1 LWETQL
7 GGSSNLTLVA
17 VGGYGRGELS
27 PHSDIDLLF
36 LAGSKADTSTATLR
50 GLLYPLWDAGFQ
62 VGHAVRTPK
71 EADERAATDLDAA
84 TSLLSARLIAGEAWL
99 LEELMDRRSRW
110 LRKHTRAFLRR
121 VTDARLERHRRGDRA
136 GWMLAPDIKEDIGG
150 LRDLH
155 SVLWLRAVLDGPA
168 PDQALLEAGDVLLAV
183 REGLHARSK
192 RKLDRVRIDLQ
203 PWLASHLG
211 IDEEYAADVLM
222 KEVHSAARAIEH
234 LSNDAILRLSRS
246 VLGGPKRSG
255 DVIRFEGGVKIV
267 DGELAADAKAPTEA
281 VSLAIEVAGAVSQTG
296 RPIAAGT
303 LGWMREAFTHGA
315 PVEWPAAARGAFLD
329 LLRGNHALT
338 ALELLDHI
346 GALSA
351 LLEGWSDVR
360 GRPQHDPYHRYTVD
374 GHLFVTVTGIDHV
387 LQSDEVARR
396 AAEETVDLEALLLA
410 ALLHDIGKG
419 SGEDHSVAGERIARA
434 ACERMGCDPETTEQ
448 VGTLVRHHLLLSDT
462 ATRRDLDDGAV
473 IDSVART
480 IGDGRTLRLLYIL
493 SAADGLGTGPEAWS
507 EWKATLVRDLYRKV
521 LIAIETG
528 ELPARNDVA
537 TRAREIESYEPT
549 LAGQVESVL
558 SSLPP
563 SYLDS
568 VPVPDM
574 VDELRLLLQRP
585 GPGEVRCRVEPS
597 TEAGEL
603 AVTVCA
609 LDRPGTLAR
618 AAGVLALHR
627 VSVRRAQGYS
637 TDDGVAVERF
647 LAHPE
652 TEPAWDRF
660 VSDLEA
666 AYSGR
671 LALDARLER
680 KIADYKPA
688 SRVDAEV
695 RVLGDASETSTVIE
709 VRAPDTLGLL
719 YAITS
724 AISALDLDIHVAK
737 IDTRGERI
745 VDVFYVRTS
754 WGAKLDQD
762 QRREVE
768 RAILHRIDKLF

>member
-1 LWETQL
+1 LWEAQL
-7 GGSSNLTLVA
+7 GGSSNLTLAA

-36 LAGSKADTSTATLR
+36 LAGSRADTSPATLR

-84 TSLLSARLIAGEAWL
+84 TSQLSARLIAGDAGL
-99 LEELMDRRSRW
+99 FEELMDRRSRR
-110 LRKHTRAFLRR
+110 LRKHPRAFFRR
-121 VTDARLERHRRGDRA
+121 VTDARLERHRRADRA

-155 SVLWLRAVLDGPA
+155 TVLWLYAALGGPA
-168 PDQALLEAGDVLLAV
+168 PEEALLEAGDVLLAV
-183 REGLHARSK
+183 REGLHAKSK

-203 PWLASHLG
+203 PWIAGHLG
-211 IDEEYAADVLM
+211 IDDEFPADVLM
-222 KEVHSAARAIEH
+222 KKVHSAARAIEH
-234 LSNDAILRLSRS
+234 LSNDAILRQSRS

-255 DVIRFEGGVKIV
+255 NVTRFEGGVKVV
-267 DGELAADAKAPTEA
+267 DGELAAEPQAATEG
-281 VSLAIEVAGAVSQTG
+281 VSLAIEVARAVSQTG
-296 RPIAAGT
+296 RPVAAGT
-303 LGWMREAFTHGA
+303 LSWMGKAFTHGG
-315 PVEWPAAARGAFLD
+315 PVEWEAAARLAFLD
-329 LLRGNHALT
+329 LLRGSHALT

-351 LLEGWSDVR
+351 LLEGWSDIR

-374 GHLFVTVTGIDHV
+374 GHLFVTVTEIDHV
-387 LQSDEVARR
+387 HESDEVAGR
-396 AAEETVDLEALLLA
+396 AAEEIGDLGALRLA

-419 SGEDHSVAGERIARA
+419 SGEDHSVAGARIARA
-434 ACERMGCDPETTEQ
+434 ACERMGCDPETSEQ

-462 ATRRDLDDGAV
+462 ATRRDIDDGAV
-473 IDSVART
+473 IDSVVRT
-480 IGDGRTLRLLYIL
+480 LGDGRTLRLLYIL
-493 SAADGLGTGPEAWS
+493 SAADGLATGPEAWS
-507 EWKATLVRDLYRKV
+507 EWKATLVRDLYRKC

-549 LAGQVESVL
+549 LAGRVQSVL

-585 GPGEVRCRVEPS
+585 GPGEVRCRVEAS
-597 TEAGEL
+597 TEAGDL

-618 AAGVLALHR
+618 TAGVLALHR

-637 TDDGVAVERF
+637 TDDGIALERF

-652 TEPAWDRF
+652 AEPAWDLF
-660 VSDLEA
+660 VTDLEA

-695 RVLGDASETSTVIE
+695 RVLDDASDTSTVIE

-737 IDTRGERI
+737 IDTLGERI

-754 WGAKLDQD
+754 WGARLDEEQG
-762 QRREVE
+762 REVE

>member
-1 LWETQL
+1 
-7 GGSSNLTLVA
+7 VA
-17 VGGYGRGELS
+17 
-27 PHSDIDLLF
+27 
-36 LAGSKADTSTATLR
+36 
-50 GLLYPLWDAGFQ
+50 
-62 VGHAVRTPK
+62 
-71 EADERAATDLDAA
+71 DLDAA
-84 TSLLSARLIAGEAWL
+84 TSQLSARLIAGDAGL

-110 LRKHTRAFLRR
+110 FRKHTRAFFRR
-121 VTDARLERHRRGDRA
+121 VTDARLERHRRRDRA

-155 SVLWLRAVLDGPA
+155 TVQWLCSALDGPV
-168 PDQALLEAGDVLLAV
+168 PDEALLEAGDVLLAV
-183 REGLHARSK
+183 REGLHAKTK

-203 PWLASHLG
+203 PWIASHLG

-222 KEVHSAARAIEH
+222 KGVHSAARTIEH
-234 LSNDAILRLSRS
+234 LSNDAVLRLSGT

-255 DVIRFEGGVKIV
+255 NVIRFEGGVKVV
-267 DGELAADAKAPTEA
+267 DGELAADPQAPTEA
-281 VSLAIEVAGAVSQTG
+281 VSLAIEVAAAVSRTG
-296 RPIAAGT
+296 RPVAAGT
-303 LGWMREAFTHGA
+303 LAWMREAFTHA
-315 PVEWPAAARGAFLD
+315 PPAEWPAAARRAFLD
-329 LLRGNHALT
+329 LLRGSHALT

-360 GRPQHDPYHRYTVD
+360 GRPQHDLYHRYTVD
-374 GHLFVTVTGIDHV
+374 GHLFVTVTEIDHV
-387 LQSDEVARR
+387 LRSDDVARR
-396 AAEETVDLEALLLA
+396 AAEESVDLEALLLA

-419 SGEDHSVAGERIARA
+419 SGEDHSVAGERIGRA
-434 ACERMGCDPETTEQ
+434 ACERMGCDPEITEQ

-462 ATRRDLDDGAV
+462 ATRRDIDDGAV

-480 IGDGRTLRLLYIL
+480 IGDGKTLRLLYIL
-493 SAADGLGTGPEAWS
+493 SAADGLSTGPEAWS
-507 EWKATLVRDLYRKV
+507 EWKATLVRDLYRKA

-537 TRAREIESYEPT
+537 TRTREIESYEPT
-549 LAGQVESVL
+549 LAGRVQSVL

-618 AAGVLALHR
+618 TAGVLALHR

-637 TDDGVAVERF
+637 TEDGVALERF
-647 LAHPE
+647 LAYPE
-652 TEPAWDRF
+652 VEPAWDRF
-660 VSDLEA
+660 VADLKA

-680 KIADYKPA
+680 KIADYE
-688 SRVDAEV
+688 STNRVDAEV

-737 IDTRGERI
+737 IDTLGERI

-754 WGAKLDQD
+754 WGAKLDEEQG
-762 QRREVE
+762 REVE
-768 RAILHRIDKLF
+768 RAILHRIDRLF